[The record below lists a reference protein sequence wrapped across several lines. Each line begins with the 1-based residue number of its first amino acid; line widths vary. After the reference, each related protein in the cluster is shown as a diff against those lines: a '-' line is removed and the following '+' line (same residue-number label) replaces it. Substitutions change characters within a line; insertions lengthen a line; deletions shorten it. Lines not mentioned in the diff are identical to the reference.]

1 MVVCSHLFYSFLN
14 TIGMKKIIALLV
26 AVTMAVGVF
35 AQSMRTVTGTVVFAG
50 DGEPLPGAS
59 VIAFDAHTGVVTDI
73 DGKFTLSVPA
83 KTTTLRVSYVGMV
96 TRDVEITPGD
106 MVIKLSSADN
116 NLNEVVVTALG
127 MKRER
132 KGLGYA
138 VQDLSAEDLN
148 TDGTTSLASAMQ
160 GKLTGVDIRPSSGAP
175 GASSQIVIRG
185 ARSFDGNNQPLYVV
199 DGMPVESTADYS
211 TGNSVTGANI
221 ADRSIDINPDDIES
235 INVLK
240 GQAAS
245 ALYGIRAS
253 NGVIVITTKRGKFNS
268 NKPTVT
274 ISTNLSAE
282 TVSPKFKRQEVYA
295 QGNSVD
301 AYSPTSSLNWGP
313 KISSLPD
320 DPVYGGNAN
329 GHPGMYYNPKLEQAG
344 LDGWT
349 TPTVYDNVGDFFNT
363 GFTENTNFSIS
374 QRTERASYSFGLN
387 NSYQKGIVPS
397 TGMNRWSARGLVDWT
412 VNKEWKTG
420 FSGNYSSTKI
430 TGAPG
435 ANDGIMNVVYSAPS
449 EYNLKGIPYHAPG
462 NPSEQVLFRS
472 TTFNNPY
479 WWANNNEYLQHTNR
493 FFGNAYVEYHPDID
507 WGDNMKLWFREQAG
521 IDAYTSNYSDV
532 KEVGSAGVPKG
543 EIENYGVSR
552 NVFNNLFTANFTAQW
567 GEDFNFDAMLGNE
580 VNQDNSRWWD
590 YYGANFNFYGMPVIG
605 NATSF
610 ISSEYN
616 RQSRTVGFFG
626 SVGLSWKSML
636 YLTVTGRNDYVSTMP
651 RGNRSFFYPSVSLG
665 WIFTELEGL
674 KGNDVLSFGKL
685 RASYAQVGQAG
696 TFYENYYYVPTYG
709 SGMYAY
715 YPVTYPVSGVSSYV
729 PYYVVYDPDL
739 KPQNTENVEVGADL
753 RLFRDRVRLEY
764 TLSYQ
769 NVTDQI
775 FSVPTAGSSGYQ
787 YKMTNAGKMR
797 TWAHE
802 LGINVAILEA
812 RDYDINLGIN
822 FTKINNKVVELA
834 EGVESIMLGGF
845 VEPQVRAQAGN
856 TYPNIYGNAFKRDA
870 ATGQLLLMD
879 GLPQATSDSQDL
891 GNCSPDFVTGF
902 NLSGRYRRVS
912 LSTTW
917 SWQSGGRMY
926 HGTNMTLNYFGA
938 TKESLPYHE
947 GTMVAEGI
955 DELTGKPNTVE
966 VSKQDYYMSYYDVT
980 ESGVYD
986 MSFVKLRDVTLTY
999 KLPKI
1004 AIFDIEVFG
1013 FARNVLLWSKLP
1025 NFDPEASQGNGN
1037 MGGYFERFSIPNTS
1051 SYGGGLKVTF

>member
-1 MVVCSHLFYSFLN
+1 
-14 TIGMKKIIALLV
+14 MKKLIAFIVSLLV
-26 AVTMAVGVF
+26 FSVVQ
-35 AQSMRTVTGTVVFAG
+35 AQSTRTVTGKVVFAG
-50 DGEPLPGAS
+50 DDEPLPGAT
-59 VIAFDAHTGVVTDI
+59 VIPADGTTGVITDI
-73 DGKFTLSVPA
+73 DGNFSIVVAPTVK
-83 KTTTLRVSYVGMV
+83 KLRVSYVGML
-96 TRDVEITPGD
+96 TREVDITGQPLY
-106 MVIKLSSADN
+106 VKLSSADN
-116 NLNEVVVTALG
+116 QLNEVVVTALG

-175 GASSQIVIRG
+175 GASAQIVIRG

-211 TGNSVTGANI
+211 TGNSVTGANL

-274 ISTNLSAE
+274 LSTNLSAE
-282 TVSPKFKRQEVYA
+282 VVSRKFNRQEVYA
-295 QGNSVD
+295 QGNFIEGGY
-301 AYSPTSSLNWGP
+301 APTSSMNWGP
-313 KISSLPD
+313 KIVDLPN
-320 DPVYGGNAN
+320 DPKYGGNGN
-329 GHPGMYYNPKLEQAG
+329 GHEGMYYNPKRELAG

-349 TPTVYDNVGDFFNT
+349 TPAVYDNVGNFFNT
-363 GFTENTNFSIS
+363 GFTENTNFGIS

-412 VNKEWKTG
+412 IDKQWKTG

-430 TGAPG
+430 TSAPG

-449 EYNLKGIPYHAPG
+449 EYDLKGIPFHVPG
-462 NPSEQVLFRS
+462 DPTQQVLFRS
-472 TTFNNPY
+472 TSFNNPY
-479 WWANNNEYLQHTNR
+479 WWAANNEYLQHTNR
-493 FFGNAYVEYHPDID
+493 FFGNAYVEYTPSL
-507 WGDNMKLWFREQAG
+507 GLADNMKLWFRVQAG
-521 IDAYTSNYSDV
+521 IDMYTSNYSDV
-532 KEVGSAGVPKG
+532 KEVGAAGQAQG
-543 EIENYGVSR
+543 GIENYGVSR
-552 NVFNNLFTANFTAQW
+552 NVFNNLFTANFTAEW
-567 GEDFNFDAMLGNE
+567 GEFNFDAMLGNE
-580 VNQDNSRWWD
+580 INQDNSRWWD
-590 YYGANFNFYGMPVIG
+590 YIGNNFNFYGMPVMA

-610 ISSEYN
+610 SSSEYN

-626 SVGLSWKSML
+626 SLGLSWRSML
-636 YLTVTGRNDYVSTMP
+636 FLTVTGRNDYVSTMP
-651 RGNRSFFYPSVSLG
+651 RDNRSFFYPSVSLG
-665 WIFTELEGL
+665 WVFTELPSL
-674 KGNDVLSFGKL
+674 KGNEVLTFGKL

-696 TFYENYYYVPTYG
+696 VFYQNYYYVPSYS
-709 SGMYAY
+709 SGMYQY
-715 YPVTYPVSGVSSYV
+715 NPVTYPVKGVSSYV
-729 PYYVVYDPDL
+729 PYYVVYDKNL
-739 KPQNTENVEVGADL
+739 KPQNTENVEFGADL

-764 TLSYQ
+764 TVSYQ

-787 YKMTNAGKMR
+787 YKMTNAGKMQ

-802 LGINVAILEA
+802 LGINVAILQH
-812 RDYDINLGIN
+812 RDYDLNLGIN
-822 FTKINNKVVELA
+822 FTKVNNKVVELA

-845 VEPQVRAQAGN
+845 VEPQIRAQAGN
-856 TYPNIYGNAFKRDA
+856 TYPNIYGTAFKRDE
-870 ATGQLLLMD
+870 ATGKLLLLD
-879 GLPQATSDSQDL
+879 GLPQGTSDSQDL
-891 GNCSPDFVTGF
+891 GNCSPDFVTGIT
-902 NLSGRYRRVS
+902 LGGRYRRVN

-917 SWQSGGRMY
+917 SWQKGGRMY
-926 HGTNMTLNYFGA
+926 HGTNLTLNYFGA

-947 GTMVAEGI
+947 GTMVADGI
-955 DELTGKPNTVE
+955 DEATGLPNTIE
-966 VSKQDYYMSYYDVT
+966 VSKQDYYMMYNDVT
-980 ESGVYD
+980 EAGVYD
-986 MSFVKLRDVTLTY
+986 MSFFKLRDVTLTY
-999 KLPKI
+999 KLPSIGK
-1004 AIFDIEVFG
+1004 FDVEVFG
-1013 FARNVLLWSKLP
+1013 FARNILLWTKLP

-1051 SYGGGLKVTF
+1051 SYGGGLKFTF